1 MKKLLLILLI
11 CVGSYPAFAQELNAQ
26 VNIQAPTV
34 SNMDQRN
41 LDRLQQAIRSF
52 LNDNKWTDETYLQQ
66 ERIKCNFVIT
76 ISAWDGASG
85 YKAEAQIQSSRPV
98 FGTAY
103 SSTLLNLSDKE
114 FDFNYTV
121 GQALDFSEQNF
132 ISNLSSLLGFY
143 AYTITGMDKDSFS
156 KFSGT
161 PYFTKARNTLNIA
174 QTAGNVGWKANDGL
188 RNRYWLNEN
197 LLNNNFSPLRAFSYS
212 YHRGLDHLQAD
223 LPGAGQLMQ
232 AALNDLN
239 KTERQQYGSYLP
251 NVFFGT
257 KAEEIVQ
264 IFSSFDAPLR
274 TKAYQLMKDIDPG
287 NVSKYDAL
295 NLPH

>member
-1 MKKLLLILLI
+1 MKFLLTILLI
-11 CVGSYPAFAQELNAQ
+11 WIGCFSAFAQELNAQ
-26 VNIQAPTV
+26 VNVQAPTV
-34 SNMDQRN
+34 SNINSGN
-41 LDRLQQAIRSF
+41 LARLQQVIRSF
-52 LNDNKWTDETYLQQ
+52 LNDNKWTDETYLPQ

-76 ISAWDGASG
+76 ITAWDGASG

-114 FDFNYTV
+114 FDFNYTE

-161 PYFTKARNTLNIA
+161 TYFLKARNTLNIA
-174 QTAGNVGWKANDGL
+174 QTAGNTGWKANDGL

-197 LLNNNFSPLRAFSYS
+197 LLNNNFAPLRAFSYS
-212 YHRGLDHLQAD
+212 YYRALDHLQDD
-223 LPGAGQLMQ
+223 LPGAGKLMQ
-232 AALNDLN
+232 TALSDLN
-239 KTERQQYGSYLP
+239 KTDRQQYGSYLP

-264 IFSSFDAPLR
+264 IFSGFDAQLR
-274 TKAYQLMKDIDPG
+274 DKAYQLLKDIDPG

-295 NLPH
+295 TRQR